1 MGFREVTMLEIKE
14 VLRRWLR
21 GDSKSEIAGQERETC
36 WIETAPSGAI
46 GQVLS

>member
-21 GDSKSEIAGQERETC
+21 GEGKSETPGSAGWRAERYAAT
-36 WIETAPSGAI
+36 
-46 GQVLS
+46 